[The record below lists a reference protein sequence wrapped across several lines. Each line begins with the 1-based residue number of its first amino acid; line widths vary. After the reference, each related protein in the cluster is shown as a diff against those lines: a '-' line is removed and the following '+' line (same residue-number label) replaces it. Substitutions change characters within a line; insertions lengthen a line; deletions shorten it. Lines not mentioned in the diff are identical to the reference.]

1 MFTNVRQASSWRT
14 FPTASTL
21 KKLFSNLTFWVL
33 TAITLGVLL
42 GHNFP
47 EIALRPVLENPIK
60 FSLYFSEFEIK
71 TTFSEFLSSIFI
83 SIVKM
88 FICPIIFLTITLGII
103 SMGDLKKVGKVGAK
117 ALIYFEIVTTIALL
131 IGVVM
136 ANLIRPGDGVVTDN
150 IKGGDISKYTQSAVE
165 FSWLKFFL
173 DNATLQVLLLAIVL
187 GVVLSNYSRR
197 QQVVDAL
204 NPASKGIFKALHKV
218 MLLAP
223 VGAFGGMA
231 FTIGKY
237 GIQTLL
243 PLAKLMVTVYATM
256 AFFIFVVLY
265 SILRYYK
272 VNLWK
277 FLKYIREELLI
288 VLGTSSSEAALPS
301 LMEKLERLGCK
312 KSVVGLVV
320 PAGYSFN
327 LDGTTIY
334 LSMAIIFL
342 AQVFNVHLDL
352 QKILTIIG
360 ILMVTSKGAAGVTGS
375 GFIVL
380 ASTLTAIKVIPVE
393 GLALLLG
400 VDRFMSEARAIT
412 NFIGNGVATIVIAKS
427 ENEFDEEAYRHQIGV
442 YKITDTQ

>member
-1 MFTNVRQASSWRT
+1 MKHIFT
-14 FPTASTL
+14 
-21 KKLFSNLTFWVL
+21 NLTFWVL
-33 TAITLGVLL
+33 TAIVSGVLL
-42 GHNFP
+42 GHFYP
-47 EIALRPVLENPIK
+47 EVALQPILEKPIK

-71 TTFSEFLSSIFI
+71 TTFSELLSSIFI
-83 SIVKM
+83 SIVKL

-117 ALIYFEIVTTIALL
+117 ALLYFEVVTTVALF
-131 IGVVM
+131 IGVVI
-136 ANLIRPGDGVVTDN
+136 ANVLRPGDGVVTSE
-150 IKGGDISKYTQSAVE
+150 IKGGDISKYTKSAEVG
-165 FSWLKFFL
+165 FSWMKFFW

-187 GVVLSNYSRR
+187 GVVLSNYSGRDKI
-197 QQVVDAL
+197 VNMLA
-204 NPASKGIFKALHKV
+204 PISKKIFWALHKV

-223 VGAFGGMA
+223 IGAFGGMA
-231 FTIGKY
+231 FTISKY

-243 PLAKLMVTVYATM
+243 PLAKLMVTVYCTM
-256 AFFIFVVLY
+256 ACFIFVVLY
-265 SILRYYK
+265 LILRTYK

-301 LMEKLERLGCK
+301 LMEKLEKMGCA

-352 QKILTIIG
+352 QQILTIIG

-412 NFIGNGVATIVIAKS
+412 NFIGNGVATVWLANN
-427 ENEFDEEAYRHQIGV
+427 EGEFDRAKMEKAFAE
-442 YKITDTQ
+442 